1 MKRKTPNCSHDEL
14 VQLRQDGLVMDLD
27 FIMMHPDDELKEEF
41 KSFCEAH
48 DREMDEESASE
59 FLSMMEEGLELGMEC
74 GDA

>member
-1 MKRKTPNCSHDEL
+1 
-14 VQLRQDGLVMDLD
+14 MDLD

-59 FLSMMEEGLELGMEC
+59 FLSRMEEGLELGMEC